1 VGSIVLSYGTVHH
14 GPWALIVRTRLRTY
28 PSHGPQHLLA
38 ARFPFAIRSTSL
50 SGLGVCVIF
59 FFFYCPRG
67 SSFFFATHI
76 PGISRHFEIPS
87 THSLT
92 PTSALDEIPSCLLP
106 HTSRLYDIANS
117 KAEAAVCIHSF
128 LHDQRTNRSIH
139 CPASTTRQTCTITP
153 YYISPNIISLDNR
166 LLAASLQAHGSN
178 FVPTK

>member
-1 VGSIVLSYGTVHH
+1 
-14 GPWALIVRTRLRTY
+14 LIVRTRLRTY